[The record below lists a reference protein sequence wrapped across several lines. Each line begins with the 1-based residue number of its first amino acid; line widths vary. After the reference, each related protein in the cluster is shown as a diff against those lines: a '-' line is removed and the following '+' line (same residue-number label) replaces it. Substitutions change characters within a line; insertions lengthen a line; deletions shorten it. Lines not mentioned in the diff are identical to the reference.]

1 VSISSEAKADIK
13 AAQKVRL
20 PWWALVFIGVLSLPI
35 FWLFDHFGSLGI
47 SLPVLDS
54 IIALGFVLYVKRRL
68 SRHWWFWMIMAV
80 IAALHV
86 LLIWS
91 IPWTEGWKPA
101 AVAGV
106 LVSADICLILWIV
119 AAVESI
125 FARRA
130 AAH

>member
-1 VSISSEAKADIK
+1 VSINSEAEGDIK
-13 AAQKVRL
+13 AARKVRL
-20 PWWALVFIGVLSLPI
+20 PWWALVLIGVLSLPI

-54 IIALGFVLYVKRRL
+54 IIALGFALYVKRRL
-68 SRHWWFWMIMAV
+68 TRHWWFWMTMAV
-80 IAALHV
+80 IAALHA

-91 IPWTEGWKPA
+91 LPWTEGWKPA
-101 AVAGV
+101 VVAGV
-106 LVSADICLILWIV
+106 LISADICLILWIV
-119 AAVESI
+119 AAVESV